1 LEEVMKTRIGH
12 LDKTLRKAV
21 SVSLVVAA
29 YTGGAALGSGPHAS
43 EQVMNQSVES
53 VQAAAAQGDIE
64 AMYWLAVMHIEG
76 TIAGADYDRG
86 VELLKTSAFRGN
98 PDAER
103 MYTFMDNAFS
113 GEGC

>member
-1 LEEVMKTRIGH
+1 MKTCIGH
-12 LDKTLRKAV
+12 LDKTLRKAA

-29 YTGGAALGSGPHAS
+29 YTGGAALGHAS

-53 VQAAAAQGDIE
+53 VQTAAAQGEIE
-64 AMYWLAVMHIEG
+64 AMYWLAMMHIEG
-76 TIAGADYDRG
+76 TIADADYDRG

-98 PDAER
+98 SDAER
-103 MYTFMDNAFS
+103 VYSFIDSAFG